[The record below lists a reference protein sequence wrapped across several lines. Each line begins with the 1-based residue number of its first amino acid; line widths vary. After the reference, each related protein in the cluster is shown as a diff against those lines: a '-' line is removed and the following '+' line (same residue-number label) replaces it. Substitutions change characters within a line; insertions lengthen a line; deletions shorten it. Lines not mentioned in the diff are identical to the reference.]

1 MPKLANKE
9 KKKKFFFDNFFF
21 LIIFALVSFG
31 WRVLFFSTLYGLKL
45 IIFSI
50 YRHVNFGFK

>member
-9 KKKKFFFDNFFF
+9 KKKFFFFDNFFF

-31 WRVLFFSTLYGLKL
+31 WRVLFLVPSM
-45 IIFSI
+45 
-50 YRHVNFGFK
+50 V